1 MKLTFSSPIEAA
13 DSGRRII
20 SGVVVPF
27 NQVGHTSAGPVIF
40 ERGSIEIPQASA
52 VKLLAQHSQ
61 TDPIGRAQSFN
72 ETADAIHGTFKVS
85 ASQKGTD
92 YLIMASEDLIS
103 GLSVGVD
110 VIASKP
116 AKDGTLYVQK
126 AVLREVSLV
135 ESPAFTQ
142 AKVYQ
147 VSASENEAESTDPTT
162 TTESEAI
169 VSEETPAPEAVTPEA
184 PAAETVEASRPTIKA
199 SVPYS
204 SQTVRSPI
212 TTMGSYA
219 LHTIKAQRGD
229 EDSALYVK
237 AAADSTS
244 TNPAFNPTQY
254 LTQFISNT
262 NFGRAAVDACTRAAL
277 PASGFTI
284 NVPSLITPGQTAPTV
299 AATSEAGTASNT
311 GMTSAYQSFTVSK
324 YMGQQTVSLELID
337 RSSDS
342 PLFMDQ
348 LMIQLER
355 AYLKATDA
363 AVIQAFIDNGTAAT
377 ATANTAAGLISF
389 LSTESAAAYAGT
401 SYFAKNVVIGSGT
414 WAAAMGYQDSTGRPI
429 FNTTIPGS
437 SGYNAAGQI
446 GSASIRGNLLGLD
459 TYVDVYAA
467 STAGAD
473 NSAFVISPE
482 AVTVFESPTA
492 MFSVNIVN
500 TGQVNLAIYGYMAPA
515 VLQAKGVRKYK
526 TA

>member
-20 SGVVVPF
+20 SGIVVPF
-27 NQVGHTSAGPVIF
+27 NKVGHTSVGAVIF

-135 ESPAFTQ
+135 ESPAFEQ

-184 PAAETVEASRPTIKA
+184 PAAETVEASRPTVKA
-199 SVPYS
+199 SVPYNT
-204 SQTVRSPI
+204 QTVRSPI
-212 TTMGSYA
+212 TSMGGFA
-219 LHTIKAQRGD
+219 LHSIKAQRGD
-229 EDSALYVK
+229 EESALYVK

-244 TNPAFNPTQY
+244 TNPAFNPNQY
-254 LTQFISNT
+254 LSQFVSNT
-262 NFGRAAVDACTRAAL
+262 NFGRAAVDACTKGVL
-277 PASGFTI
+277 PSAGFTI
-284 NVPSLITPGQTAPTV
+284 NVPSLITPSQTAPTV
-299 AATSEAGTASNT
+299 AAAAEAATISNT
-311 GMTSAYQSFTVSK
+311 GMTSAYQSYTVSK
-324 YMGQQTVSLELID
+324 YAGQQTVSLELID
-337 RSSDS
+337 RSD
-342 PLFMDQ
+342 PIFMDQ

-363 AVIQAFIDNGTAAT
+363 AVIQAFVDNGTAAT

-446 GSASIRGNLLGLD
+446 GNSSIRGNLLGLD

-473 NSAFVISPE
+473 NSAFVIAPE
-482 AVTVFESPTA
+482 AVTVYESPTA

-500 TGQVNLAIYGYMAPA
+500 SGQVNLAIYGYMAPA